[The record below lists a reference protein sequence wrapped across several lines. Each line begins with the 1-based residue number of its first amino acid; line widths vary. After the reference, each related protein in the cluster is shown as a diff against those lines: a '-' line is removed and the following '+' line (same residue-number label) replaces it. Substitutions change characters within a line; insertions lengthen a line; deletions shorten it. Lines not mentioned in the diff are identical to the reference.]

1 MQFERKIVLPEVTVL
16 FLGFENMPH
25 WKARERSG
33 LWHFSYSSSLI
44 TENGDSF
51 SWNSD
56 RQLSQLLGF
65 CGEGFQWCNWQI
77 QLPCQHKQVKVKLGR
92 KKQNFTLVAEALISQ
107 PGYQCRQTPMCVMM
121 EIGAVYHRPWTF
133 RETWLL
139 PCLTSLCQLFWS
151 RRNLSW
157 DCNKAGGRA
166 EVAESQCL
174 AAGQE
179 LQAQNLGDRL
189 WGCVERDPL
198 WYTGV
203 FVSPTRLG
211 MAVMGIASS
220 RGASGCKRHRIHS
233 GRKDLKIQRSP

>member
-1 MQFERKIVLPEVTVL
+1 MTLKLSFVLTRMKVQTVATSALLFRPGQLLSCRLQTFENKMQFERKIVLPEVTVL

-92 KKQNFTLVAEALISQ
+92 KNQNFTLVAEALISK
-107 PGYQCRQTPMCVMM
+107 PGYRCRQTPMCATM
-121 EIGAVYHRPWTF
+121 EIGAVYHRPWSF

-139 PCLTSLCQLFWS
+139 PCSTSLCQPF
-151 RRNLSW
+151 
-157 DCNKAGGRA
+157 
-166 EVAESQCL
+166 
-174 AAGQE
+174 
-179 LQAQNLGDRL
+179 
-189 WGCVERDPL
+189 
-198 WYTGV
+198 
-203 FVSPTRLG
+203 
-211 MAVMGIASS
+211 
-220 RGASGCKRHRIHS
+220 
-233 GRKDLKIQRSP
+233 